1 MGAEPTPADPSQWAE
16 RARGPTPSDRR
27 RLTEIAYAILPE
39 APDLAG
45 SFSLPVERRGYKRN
59 AMVWTTLLD
68 ELAAQLDT
76 GQFYSLDLPTID
88 EPLNRVAER

>member
-1 MGAEPTPADPSQWAE
+1 
-16 RARGPTPSDRR
+16 
-27 RLTEIAYAILPE
+27 
-39 APDLAG
+39 
-45 SFSLPVERRGYKRN
+45 
-59 AMVWTTLLD
+59 MVWTTLLD